1 MSEGVV
7 RKDRA
12 LTASIL
18 TALTLSAL
26 SLTAMIDFPMP

>member
-12 LTASIL
+12 LTASFPRC
-18 TALTLSAL
+18 ALIE
-26 SLTAMIDFPMP
+26 MIDFPMP

>member
-12 LTASIL
+12 LSASKL
-18 TALTLSAL
+18 TALTLSAM
-26 SLTAMIDFPMP
+26 SLTARIDFLMP